1 MTIKPI
7 TTPLGQSLP
16 PFTPH
21 AITAHLPGWDTALR
35 FRDGDPEIGRQLKSM
50 YPRFSPLSLVKE
62 LCNNLLTHL
71 GPDISTQTH
80 GCLPF
85 TTPDVFPLAATYCVS
100 HHRGAEHRF
109 TESDTSALLFRVVD
123 FFNVPLIPDADSNSP
138 GGGLTEKV
146 RLYLVIYPLDKAK
159 GIKGI
164 WTDPGV
170 GISTRLAEVLLP
182 LVGNSEDPEQGSQE
196 QFKVLEWSATAS
208 DFLPGSTTTT
218 GPLTEKDVPPPTHL
232 PESSA
237 HEKLRE
243 RIVTLCQRLP
253 RDPEIANRLTPNDVF
268 LYTTGMAA
276 VFRLQEALFKMGRK
290 GPVVAL
296 GAVFHSTFHLFEE
309 LEGEAER
316 SEDLNAEKGTE
327 PKPTVGER
335 TVEGGGQKV
344 EGAKKEKVEGFKHFG
359 NCEDSDKVMDE
370 LEEYCKGLR
379 QKGQKVAYLF
389 VEFPSNPLLVSVDLG
404 RLRKI
409 ADEYDFP
416 VVIDDTV
423 GSFCNIDV
431 LPVADVVVTS
441 LTKTFSGYA
450 DVMAGSI
457 LLSPSSS
464 YHTPFLSTLTT
475 LHNNTLSPPDAS
487 HLLANSTSYLTR
499 SATHNSNAQ
508 NLASLLHTYSNPT
521 KGNES
526 FTPGYGCL
534 LSIDFPTKRIAQ
546 AFYDN
551 LHVHQGPHLGAHLTI
566 ALPFNDLL
574 WGAEEKVKSY
584 HEGYGAVGEQVRVS
598 VGLERWEEL
607 KEVFEEALGKAEE
620 VAKEELAESEA

>member
-1 MTIKPI
+1 MGFSYGPGGALVAFAVAVRLVVVLVGVVVALLLYLHLNFCFQFQID
-7 TTPLGQSLP
+7 LHLYFHFHFHFFSLIFAILF
-16 PFTPH
+16 PFPSSIEVDFIVSGTL
-21 AITAHLPGWDTALR
+21 ANK
-35 FRDGDPEIGRQLKSM
+35 QQ
-50 YPRFSPLSLVKE
+50 

-109 TESDTSALLFRVVD
+109 TESDTSALFFRVVD
-123 FFNVPLIPDADSNSP
+123 FFNVPLIPDAHSNSP

-182 LVGNSEDPEQGSQE
+182 LVDNSEDPEQGSQE

-409 ADEYDFP
+409 VSISP
-416 VVIDDTV
+416 VTPCV
-423 GSFCNIDV
+423 
-431 LPVADVVVTS
+431 DVVEVEVEVVQEV
-441 LTKTFSGYA
+441 G
-450 DVMAGSI
+450 
-457 LLSPSSS
+457 
-464 YHTPFLSTLTT
+464 
-475 LHNNTLSPPDAS
+475 
-487 HLLANSTSYLTR
+487 NSEEE
-499 SATHNSNAQ
+499 
-508 NLASLLHTYSNPT
+508 
-521 KGNES
+521 GE
-526 FTPGYGCL
+526 
-534 LSIDFPTKRIAQ
+534 
-546 AFYDN
+546 
-551 LHVHQGPHLGAHLTI
+551 
-566 ALPFNDLL
+566 
-574 WGAEEKVKSY
+574 WG
-584 HEGYGAVGEQVRVS
+584 
-598 VGLERWEEL
+598 
-607 KEVFEEALGKAEE
+607 
-620 VAKEELAESEA
+620 